1 MKANHAILKVDDPS
15 QKSQIAE
22 TILSR
27 LPEWFGIPEST
38 QEYINGCADKPLWAA
53 IVGGQPAGFIALK
66 GTSPATAE
74 IYVMGVLPQLH
85 HGGIG
90 RALYSAFEEYAREHG
105 YLFIQVKTV
114 RKGSWASYDKTN
126 EFYIAMGF
134 HEFECFP
141 ELWDEKNPCQIY
153 VKAVPQFEK

>member
-1 MKANHAILKVDDPS
+1 MRFLKLMIPPRKAKLRKRFF
-15 QKSQIAE
+15 
-22 TILSR
+22 SR

-38 QEYINGCADKPLWAA
+38 QEYINGCADKSLWAA
-53 IVGGQPAGFIALK
+53 VVDGKPVGFIALK
-66 GTSPATAE
+66 ETSPATAE

-126 EFYIAMGF
+126 EFYNRDGI
-134 HEFECFP
+134 P
-141 ELWDEKNPCQIY
+141 
-153 VKAVPQFEK
+153 

>member
-1 MKANHAILKVDDPS
+1 MNANHTILKVDDPS
-15 QKSQIAE
+15 QKSQIEE

-38 QEYINGCADKPLWAA
+38 QEYINGCEDKPLWVA
-53 IVGGQPAGFIALK
+53 VVDGKPVGFIALK
-66 GTSPATAE
+66 ETSPATAE

-105 YLFIQVKTV
+105 Y
-114 RKGSWASYDKTN
+114 
-126 EFYIAMGF
+126 
-134 HEFECFP
+134 
-141 ELWDEKNPCQIY
+141 
-153 VKAVPQFEK
+153 